1 MKKIIFQ
8 GGLILLL
15 FFGMWTTFT
24 QIDWLKIF
32 RVKQISYK
40 TEQKLGDFFWDI
52 FKKSEVENH
61 DSFVINKV
69 DSITNR
75 ICKDNHI
82 ERKKIK
88 LHILNNEI
96 VNAFALPD
104 GHLIVYSGLISACEN
119 PEELA
124 GVLCH
129 EIAHIEEQHV
139 MKKLVKEI
147 GLSVVIS
154 ISTGNAGGEIIK
166 EATKTITS
174 SSFDRKLE
182 KEADIK
188 AVDYLIQAKINPKH
202 FANFLFKLSMEE
214 PNAIKY
220 LSWINTHPDSEERA
234 EYIINHSKTTK
245 STFKPILSPSSWQ
258 QVHKILDQTLQI
270 GD

>member
-1 MKKIIFQ
+1 MKKTLFQ
-8 GGLILLL
+8 GGIILIL
-15 FFGMWTTFT
+15 FFGTWTAFT

-32 RVKQISYK
+32 KVKQMSHK
-40 TEQKLGDFFWDI
+40 TEEKLGDLFWDI
-52 FKKSEVENH
+52 FKKSEVENK
-61 DSFVINKV
+61 DSFVMNQV
-69 DSITNR
+69 DSIVNR
-75 ICKDNHI
+75 ICKNNHI
-82 ERKKIK
+82 ERNKIK
-88 LHILNNEI
+88 LHILNNEV

-124 GVLCH
+124 GVICH

-147 GLSVVIS
+147 GLSVLIS

-166 EATKTITS
+166 EATKTVTS
-174 SSFDRKLE
+174 TSFDRKLE

-188 AVDYLIQAKINPKH
+188 AVDYLVQANINPEH

-220 LSWINTHPDSEERA
+220 LSWISTHPDSEERA
-234 EYIINHSKTTK
+234 EYIIQHSKNKNNTYT
-245 STFKPILSPSSWQ
+245 PILSPSSWQ
-258 QVHKILDQTLQI
+258 QLHKTLENTLQI
-270 GD
+270 R